1 MPDSLSSLKRV
12 TLIIY
17 VLIAACITFLIH
29 EQLMR
34 IDLPINNFILE
45 GEYQHID
52 REQINLITSRYIKGK
67 FFKINLKKIRKAFI
81 KLPWVREVSLRRKW
95 PDKLIITIDEH
106 KVIARWREIGLI
118 NDRGEIFNAASE
130 DNLPLF
136 FGANEFAKEITE
148 KYNQINKILEKELMQ
163 VSIIRLSNRLSW
175 EIITDNHIK
184 IALGKKDILYKLEQF
199 IKNYQFVLAELKSTI
214 EYVDLRYKN
223 GFSVRNKNNIKNFNK
238 KLKIIL

>member
-52 REQINLITSRYIKGK
+52 REQINLITSRYIKGN
-67 FFKINLKKIRKAFI
+67 FFKIDLKKIRKAFI
-81 KLPWVREVSLRRKW
+81 KLPWVREASLRRKW

-106 KVIARWREIGLI
+106 KVIARWGGIGLI

-130 DNLPLF
+130 DNLPSF
-136 FGANEFAKEITE
+136 FGNNEFAKEITE

-163 VSIIRLSNRLSW
+163 VSIIRLSKRLSW
-175 EIITDNHIK
+175 EITTDNHIK
-184 IALGKKDILYKLEQF
+184 IALGKKDILNKLEQF

-223 GFSVRNKNNIKNFNK
+223 GFSVRDKNNIKNFNK
-238 KLKIIL
+238 KIIL